1 MQKQVKEADDELLE
15 GEEEAVEVDESLF
28 EDMDE
33 LGLDDDFNPDLDT
46 WHRPIWSGA
55 LEVTKWVMADR
66 EGQLLLSCSGRQ
78 AVLLLAVCPYTVFA

>member
-46 WHRPIWSGA
+46 
-55 LEVTKWVMADR
+55 
-66 EGQLLLSCSGRQ
+66 
-78 AVLLLAVCPYTVFA
+78 